1 MMFWIYCYALFAFLM
16 SVALLIGYTVKGE
29 KLCVGYWM
37 AVILWPIILIAYLL
51 NWPKKNK

>member
-1 MMFWIYCYALFAFLM
+1 MFWIYCYALFAFLM